1 MSDLL
6 ETLAPEFVF
15 LVHSM
20 DFTVIDE
27 QEDPKCFGNA
37 YVVLHSRVFDLM
49 ITRDRSQRFV
59 YIRNKNDDWHYLT
72 SVLEFVNKT
81 YDEAYLGSPP
91 DFTKLAAAFTKEY
104 VIVSRIFSSFFKK
117 LWLAKFENDKA
128 ARTMR
133 DMDKSIQNDLIFFK
147 TLAPELAFLVDS
159 MGFVVIDSEEDT
171 LNLGNAYVVLDSAA
185 FNIRITKDGSQRY
198 IEIQNSGSDW
208 YQLSLVLKFVSTT
221 YDAADLGSP
230 PDFIKLAAALK
241 KDFARVS
248 GLFSRKFRR
257 TGFPKF
263 VKNKKAQMLKDIEI
277 ESQGDVPH

>member
-1 MSDLL
+1 
-6 ETLAPEFVF
+6 
-15 LVHSM
+15 
-20 DFTVIDE
+20 
-27 QEDPKCFGNA
+27 
-37 YVVLHSRVFDLM
+37 
-49 ITRDRSQRFV
+49 
-59 YIRNKNDDWHYLT
+59 
-72 SVLEFVNKT
+72 VLEFVNKT

-133 DMDKSIQNDLIFFK
+133 DMRKSIQNDRIFFK
-147 TLAPELAFLVDS
+147 KLAPELAFLVDS
-159 MGFVVIDSEEDT
+159 MGFIVEDLKEET
-171 LNLGNAYVVLDSAA
+171 LIPGSDFVVLHSAV
-185 FNIRITKDGSQRY
+185 FNLRITKDGSQRY